1 MNTAFWMTL
10 VVVLAILFLLNF
22 YLMSGT
28 KTSGTSGTAGS
39 WTVYGSN
46 GCGWTRKQLKNMDE
60 KGITYT
66 YVDCDEDG
74 QQCTGMAGFPTLKDE
89 NGEITTGYK
98 EF

>member
-1 MNTAFWMTL
+1 MNT
-10 VVVLAILFLLNF
+10 VVWVSIAVIVLIVL
-22 YLMSGT
+22 YLIVPKKSSGT
-28 KTSGTSGTAGS
+28 PIGS

>member
-1 MNTAFWMTL
+1 MNTVILVSLAVIVL
-10 VVVLAILFLLNF
+10 VVL
-22 YLMSGT
+22 YLMVPKKS
-28 KTSGTSGTAGS
+28 SGTSGP